1 MKNKILY
8 RKREKKSGG
17 LKMKK
22 RWLVSLVVFILS
34 VVVGCSSD
42 DVSSE
47 KPAIKIGANL
57 ELTGKDAS
65 QGQSVLEGIELA
77 IDQINKNER
86 SGYELLY
93 NLELIKED
101 NQSDAAEAKK
111 KAEKLVKKDKV
122 SAIIGAA
129 TNENT
134 LAQVDIAEENKIILL
149 TPTGTAP
156 AITQKGDYEGYEYIF
171 RTSYAQ
177 PLQGSIAS
185 NFAGVSAQASKAAV
199 LFDSTNDQSKLL
211 ATSFI
216 DAFQLTGG
224 EIVGNESY
232 ESISTDDLQAI
243 IKRILSSKA
252 EFLYLPVHPE
262 DAGVI
267 IKQARENGLA
277 LPIMG
282 SDEWKNSNIV
292 EIAGAEALNNTFYT
306 DHFSPED
313 TDRFVQEFVEDF
325 QAKYNKIPD
334 ANAALG
340 FDSVLLLADTIKFA
354 EDKDPSR
361 LMETLASTNG
371 IELITGY
378 IYLNDYHNPLK
389 PGAIFE
395 FKDGE
400 SVFKTRASH

>member
-34 VVVGCSSD
+34 VVVGCSSE

-77 IDQINKNER
+77 IEQINNNKR
-86 SGYELLY
+86 DGYELLY

-101 NQSDAAEAKK
+101 NKSDAAEAKK
-111 KAEKLVKKDKV
+111 IAEKLVKKDKV

-129 TNENT
+129 TDENT
-134 LAQVDIAEENKIILL
+134 LAQVEIAEENKVILL

-185 NFAGVSAQASKAAV
+185 NFAGVSALASKAAV
-199 LFDSTNDQSKLL
+199 LFDITNDQSKLL
-211 ATSFI
+211 ANSFI

-224 EIVGNESY
+224 EMVGNESY
-232 ESISTDDLQAI
+232 ESIDTDLQTI
-243 IKRILSSKA
+243 LKKIKSSNA
-252 EFLYLPVHPE
+252 EFLYLPVSPE

-267 IKQARENGLA
+267 IKQAREVGLFI
-277 LPIMG
+277 PIMG
-282 SDEWKNSNIV
+282 SDEWKSSNIV
-292 EIAGAEALNNTFYT
+292 EIAGADALNNTFYT
-306 DHFSPED
+306 DHFSSED

-354 EDKDPSR
+354 EDKDPTR

-389 PGAIFE
+389 PGAVFE

>member
-1 MKNKILY
+1 
-8 RKREKKSGG
+8 
-17 LKMKK
+17 MKK

-34 VVVGCSSD
+34 VVAGCGSD

-47 KPAIKIGANL
+47 KPVLKIGANL
-57 ELTGKDAS
+57 ELTGKDSS

-77 IDQINKNER
+77 IEQINNDER
-86 SGYELLY
+86 GGYELLY
-93 NLELIKED
+93 KLELVKED
-101 NQSDAAEAKK
+101 NKSDAAEAKK
-111 KAEKLVKKDKV
+111 LAEKLVKKDKV

-134 LAQVDIAEENKIILL
+134 LSQIEVAEENKVMLL
-149 TPTGTAP
+149 TPTATAP

-171 RTSYAQ
+171 RTGYAL
-177 PLQGSIAS
+177 PLQGVIAS
-185 NFAGVSAQASKAAV
+185 NFAGVTAQASKAAV
-199 LFDSTNDQSKLL
+199 LFDSKSENSKLL
-211 ATSFI
+211 ASSFA

-224 EIVGNESY
+224 EMVGSESY
-232 ESISTDDLQAI
+232 DSTNTDLQT
-243 IKRILSSKA
+243 ILKNIQSSEA

-262 DAGVI
+262 DAAVI
-267 IKQARENGLA
+267 IKQARDLGLT

-282 SDEWKNSNIV
+282 NDEWKNSNLV
-292 EIAGAEALNNTFYT
+292 EVAGADALNNTFYT
-306 DHFSPED
+306 DHFSSED

-334 ANAALG
+334 AHAALG
-340 FDSVLLLADTIKFA
+340 FDSVLLIADSIKFA
-354 EDKDPSR
+354 EDKDPTR

-378 IYLNDYHNPLK
+378 FYLNDYHNPLK

-395 FKDGE
+395 FKNGV
-400 SVFKTRASH
+400 SVFNTRSSH

>member
-1 MKNKILY
+1 MIKYPTFTKGATIGITAPSSGVNIELHDMFKQACKRMEEKGFKIHCGETVWMQNKA
-8 RKREKKSGG
+8 KSA
-17 LKMKK
+17 
-22 RWLVSLVVFILS
+22 
-34 VVVGCSSD
+34 
-42 DVSSE
+42 
-47 KPAIKIGANL
+47 PAIKRAQEFNEMMG
-57 ELTGKDAS
+57 S
-65 QGQSVLEGIELA
+65 QQVDLIIPPWGG
-77 IDQINKNER
+77 
-86 SGYELLY
+86 ELLIEM
-93 NLELIKED
+93 LEFVDFSNMKEKWILGY
-101 NQSDAAEAKK
+101 SDISGLLLATT
-111 KAEKLVKKDKV
+111 LV
-122 SAIIGAA
+122 
-129 TNENT
+129 
-134 LAQVDIAEENKIILL
+134 
-149 TPTGTAP
+149 TGTAP

-185 NFAGVSAQASKAAV
+185 NFAGVSALASKAAV

-211 ATSFI
+211 ANSFI

-224 EIVGNESY
+224 EMVGNESY
-232 ESISTDDLQAI
+232 ESINADLQTI
-243 IKRILSSKA
+243 LKKIKSSNA
-252 EFLYLPVHPE
+252 EFLYLPISPE
-262 DAGVI
+262 DAGII
-267 IKQARENGLA
+267 IKQAREVGLSI
-277 LPIMG
+277 PIMG
-282 SDEWKNSNIV
+282 SDEWKSSNIV
-292 EIAGAEALNNTFYT
+292 EIAGADALNNTFYT
-306 DHFSPED
+306 DHFSSED

-354 EDKDPSR
+354 EDKDPTR

-389 PGAIFE
+389 PGAVFE